1 MATSVRLLREAEYVK
16 ARVWIPLVL
25 LAGAGA
31 VVWRLEVAKSRPPE
45 IRFAHLTRET
55 IVSSVPTDGKIE
67 PLEWAVA
74 RAERQGAVKQILIK
88 NGDHVSPDQ
97 ELVRLDT
104 SELEAERQTAQ
115 SNIEQ
120 IRIELQVI
128 EAGGSASERVKIQG
142 DLERTLLNLNQAREE
157 YQKYQRMQS
166 KEIATAAEVLA
177 RKQKVDELT
186 LQIKDLNNQ
195 KAALV
200 TPGDRASAEARLK
213 NAEAALHLAEQRIAQ
228 SVVRSPIDGS
238 VYQFDLKQGAYLN
251 AGDAVAS
258 IGRLDRVKVTVYV
271 DERDLGRVKRGMPV
285 RITWDA
291 VPGRDWKGVVD
302 KLAGQVV
309 ARGSRQVG
317 EVECVI
323 ENPGREL
330 VPGSNVNVEIR
341 AESVDGALTIPKE
354 ALRNENGQEGVY
366 LLSGGVIRWRTIKL
380 GVENTTHAQ
389 VVEGLADGDS
399 VALITDKTLT
409 DGMPVTAVFP

>member
-1 MATSVRLLREAEYVK
+1 VK
-16 ARVWIPLVL
+16 ARVWIPVAL
-25 LAGAGA
+25 LAGAGV

-45 IRFAHLTRET
+45 IRFAHVTRET
-55 IVSSVPTDGKIE
+55 IVSSVPTDGKVE

-74 RAERQGAVKQILIK
+74 RAERPGAVKQILIK

-104 SELEAERQTAQ
+104 SEFEAERQTAQ

-120 IRIELQVI
+120 IRIQLQVI
-128 EAGGSASERVKIQG
+128 DAGGSASERVKIQD
-142 DLERTLLNLNQAREE
+142 DLERTLLSLNQARTDYE
-157 YQKYQRMQS
+157 KYQRLQS
-166 KEIATAAEVLA
+166 EQIATAAEVQA

-200 TPGDRASAEARLK
+200 TPGDRASAAARLK
-213 NAEAALHLAEQRIAQ
+213 NADAALHLAEQRIAQ
-228 SVVRSPIDGS
+228 SVVRSPIDGE
-238 VYQFDLKQGAYLN
+238 VYQFDLKEGAYLN
-251 AGDAVAS
+251 AGDAVAT
-258 IGRLDRVKVTVYV
+258 IGRLNRVKVTVYV

-285 RITWDA
+285 RISWDA
-291 VPGRDWKGVVD
+291 LPGRDWKGVVD
-302 KLAGQVV
+302 KLAGQVI

-341 AESVDGALTIPKE
+341 AEAVDGALTIPKE

-366 LLSGGVIRWRTIKL
+366 ALNGDTIRWKTIKL
-380 GVENTTHAQ
+380 GVENTTRTQ